1 MKRPW
6 FVISVLIIA
15 ALALILRLPALSDR
29 PMHGDEAVHTV
40 KCNTL
45 WTMGEYRYDAHD
57 YHGPTLYY
65 VTLPVMWL
73 SGAKDYRDASETT
86 FRIVPV
92 LFGVGIVLLLLLLGD
107 AVGRPAAVVGG
118 LLIAVSP
125 AMVYYSRYYIQEMLL
140 AFFTLAA
147 LATGWR
153 YVCCRRSV
161 WALVCGACLG
171 LMHATKETSLI
182 SFGAILPA
190 LFGTMVWER
199 RTSPESSRHHAG
211 GNVLTPVGAVLIA
224 MAVSFACYSVLFTNF
239 ENLHEVLRA
248 LPAYWRRGAEVSIH
262 HHPWFYYL
270 RTLLFTHLAPGPT
283 WSEGLI
289 VVLAL
294 LGAAV
299 IVRSPHPAVA
309 SGRFP
314 RFLMLYT
321 VFLLLFYSAIPYKT
335 PWCVVQML
343 PPMILLGGIGT
354 VAVFRGLR
362 WAPARIAAVLLLAA
376 GAIHL
381 AQQAYAAS
389 FMFSADPQNPYAY
402 AHPVRDVKNLAGWVE
417 KLAEVHPDGRAMLI
431 RIIHPN
437 PWPLPWYLRGFSRV
451 GYWEETPQDVAA
463 PVIICDIQQQPTL
476 DTRLQGD
483 YRVDHYGLRP
493 ASVLAVYVQR
503 ALYERFARQQS
514 TTSETDGAG
523 HE

>member
-6 FVISVLIIA
+6 FIISVLIIA

-40 KCNTL
+40 KCSTL
-45 WTMGEYRYDAHD
+45 WKTGEYRYDAHD

-65 VTLPVMWL
+65 ATLPAIWL
-73 SGAKDYRDASETT
+73 GGAKDYRDASEAM

-92 LFGVGIVLLLLLLGD
+92 LFGMGIVLLLLLLGD
-107 AVGRPAAVVGG
+107 AVGRPAAVVSG
-118 LLIAVSP
+118 LLVAVSP

-147 LATGWR
+147 LASGWR

-161 WALVCGACLG
+161 WALLCGACLG

-182 SFGAILPA
+182 SFGAMLPA
-190 LFGTMVWER
+190 LFGAMVWER
-199 RTSPESSRHHAG
+199 RALPESSRHHAA
-211 GNVLTPVGAVLIA
+211 GNMLTLVGAALIA
-224 MAVSFACYSVLFTNF
+224 VAVSFTCYSVLFTTF
-239 ENLHEVLRA
+239 ENLLEALRA

-283 WSEGLI
+283 WTEGLI

-294 LGAAV
+294 IGVVVTIKSRYPAGS
-299 IVRSPHPAVA
+299 SPA
-309 SGRFP
+309 FL
-314 RFLMLYT
+314 RFLTLYT
-321 VFLLLFYSAIPYKT
+321 VFLVLFYSAIPYKT

-343 PPMILLGGIGT
+343 SPMILLGGVGA

-362 WAPARIAAVLLLAA
+362 WAPARVAAVLLLAA

-381 AQQAYAAS
+381 AQQAHAAS
-389 FMFSADPQNPYAY
+389 FRFSADLRNPYAY
-402 AHPVRDVKNLAGWVE
+402 AHPVNDVKNLAGWLDKV
-417 KLAEVHPDGRAMLI
+417 AEVHPDGRAMLI
-431 RIIHPN
+431 KIIHPD
-437 PWPLPWYLRGFSRV
+437 PWPLPWYLRVYARV
-451 GYWEETPQDVAA
+451 GYWEEMPRDVAA
-463 PVIICDIQQQPTL
+463 PVIICDIQQQLTL
-476 DTRLQGD
+476 ETRLEAD

-493 ASVLAVYVQR
+493 GSMLAVYVQQ
-503 ALYERFARQQS
+503 ALWEKFARQQS
-514 TTSETDGAG
+514 TTSETDGTG

>member
-6 FVISVLIIA
+6 FVISVLTIA
-15 ALALILRLPALSDR
+15 ALALILRLPALSHR

-45 WTMGEYRYDAHD
+45 WTTGEYRYDAQD

-65 VTLPVMWL
+65 ATLPAIWL
-73 SGAKDYRDASETT
+73 SDAKDYRDASETT
-86 FRIVPV
+86 FRVVPV

-107 AVGRPAAVVGG
+107 AVGRPAAVVSG

-153 YVCCRRSV
+153 YVCCRRRV
-161 WALVCGACLG
+161 WALACGACLG
-171 LMHATKETSLI
+171 LMHTTKETSLI
-182 SFGAILPA
+182 SFGAMLPA
-190 LFGTMVWER
+190 LFGAMVWKR
-199 RTSPESSRHHAG
+199 RASPESSRHHAA
-211 GNVLTPVGAVLIA
+211 GNVLTLVGAALIA
-224 MAVSFACYSVLFTNF
+224 VVVSFTCYSVLFTNF

-270 RTLLFTHLAPGPT
+270 HTLLFAHLAPGPMWT
-283 WSEGLI
+283 EGLI

-294 LGAAV
+294 IGAVV
-299 IVRSPHPAVA
+299 IVKSRQPAGT
-309 SGRFP
+309 SGKFP
-314 RFLMLYT
+314 PFLMLYT
-321 VFLLLFYSAIPYKT
+321 VFLVFFYSAIPYKT

-343 PPMILLGGIGT
+343 SPMILLGGVGA

-362 WAPARIAAVLLLAA
+362 WAPARVAAVSLLAA
-376 GAIHL
+376 GGIHL

-389 FMFSADPQNPYAY
+389 FKFSADSRNPYAY
-402 AHPVRDVKNLAGWVE
+402 AHPVNDVKNLAGWLDKV
-417 KLAEVHPDGRAMLI
+417 AEVHPDGRAMLI
-431 RIIHPN
+431 KIIHPD
-437 PWPLPWYLRGFSRV
+437 PWPLPWYLRAYARV
-451 GYWEETPQDVAA
+451 GYWEEMPRDVAA
-463 PVIICDIQQQPTL
+463 PVIICGLQQQPTL
-476 DTRLQGD
+476 ETRLQGD

-493 ASVLAVYVQR
+493 GSMLAVYVQR